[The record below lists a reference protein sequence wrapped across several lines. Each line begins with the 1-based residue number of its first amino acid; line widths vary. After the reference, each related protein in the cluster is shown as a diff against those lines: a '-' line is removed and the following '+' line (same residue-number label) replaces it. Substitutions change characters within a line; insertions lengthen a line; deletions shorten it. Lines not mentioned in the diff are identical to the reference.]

1 MANPTAQPETAAQGY
16 IASLLQ
22 ALGTQ
27 APLEVLRNTPLRLR
41 DAIQGLSE
49 DQLHRREAAGRWS
62 VAHVLQ
68 HLADSELVG
77 AYRFRMILAHDRP
90 DIQAYDQDLWA
101 EQLHYDLAEPSESLV
116 DFTAIRAA
124 NVRLFERST
133 PTERERVGIHAER
146 GEESLGFLQR
156 IYAGHDL
163 VHLRQLARIRRAIG
177 SPGETR

>member
-1 MANPTAQPETAAQGY
+1 MANSTIQPDAAAQAY
-16 IASLLQ
+16 IAGLLQ

-27 APLEVLRNTPLRLR
+27 APLEVLRHTPSRLR
-41 DAIQGLSE
+41 DAVQGLSE
-49 DQLHRREAAGRWS
+49 DQLHRREAPDLWS

-101 EQLHYDLAEPSESLV
+101 ERLHYDLADPAESLE
-116 DFTAIRAA
+116 DFTAIRAT

-133 PTERERVGIHAER
+133 PTERERVGVHAER
-146 GEESLGFLQR
+146 GEESLAFLQR
-156 IYAGHDL
+156 VYAGHDI
-163 VHLRQLARIRRAIG
+163 VHLRQLARIRQATG
-177 SPGETR
+177 

>member
-1 MANPTAQPETAAQGY
+1 MANPTAQPDAAQAY
-16 IASLLQ
+16 IAGLLQ
-22 ALGTQ
+22 ALGTE

-41 DAIQGLSE
+41 DAIQGLSD

-90 DIQAYDQDLWA
+90 DIQAYDQDLWT
-101 EQLHYDLAEPSESLV
+101 EQLHYDLAEPSESLD
-116 DFTAIRAA
+116 DFTAFRAA

-133 PTERERVGIHAER
+133 PSERERVGIHAER

-156 IYAGHDL
+156 VYAGHDI

-177 SPGETR
+177 APGETR